1 MRAAG
6 GTDVRKGENVGD
18 MNMDISLIRLYVRHF
33 SIAYDNSLFCT
44 PFLSIG
50 FSILCPLI
58 YFCETCTDPSIST
71 WWYR

>member
-1 MRAAG
+1 MP
-6 GTDVRKGENVGD
+6 DISFPDD
-18 MNMDISLIRLYVRHF
+18 MDMDISLIHLYVKQS

-44 PFLSIG
+44 PFLSIV

-58 YFCETCTDPSIST
+58 YLCETCTGPSIST